1 MASNHL
7 VPMKVE
13 CVEAR
18 LGLGAGSPTGLFLFL
33 VFRWSAEG
41 QDRSAS
47 LVCGHSHPGS
57 FLRHAR
63 WAVWRALSFLCVWG
77 WWGGG
82 RGVGSSWSDGW
93 AFLRAALGQGRSHLG
108 PRGALIL
115 DQ

>member
-1 MASNHL
+1 MASYHL

-18 LGLGAGSPTGLFLFL
+18 LGLGAGSLTGLFLFL

-41 QDRSAS
+41 QDRSAN

-63 WAVWRALSFLCVWG
+63 WLCGGLSPSGVC
-77 WWGGG
+77 GGG
-82 RGVGSSWSDGW
+82 GVVWAAAGLMGGLFSGQLWGRGDHIWGHGE
-93 AFLRAALGQGRSHLG
+93 L
-108 PRGALIL
+108 
-115 DQ
+115 

>member
-1 MASNHL
+1 MASYHL

-41 QDRSAS
+41 QDRSAN

-57 FLRHAR
+57 FLRRAR

-77 WWGGG
+77 A
-82 RGVGSSWSDGW
+82 RC
-93 AFLRAALGQGRSHLG
+93 GQQLV
-108 PRGALIL
+108 
-115 DQ
+115 